1 MPVDWV
7 AQTLVQLLTKEHLWY
22 DTYHLSA
29 GIDSFS
35 TFAEIEKAIAIG
47 RSVTPHGHANFK
59 RVNPRE
65 LTKSVYDNRKLL
77 GNPNPMILAR
87 ALALYSNFAESGVLF
102 ENSRTLSEGIA
113 SPPPF
118 HTYAGACA
126 RTAEGTSIAAQMED
140 DFK

>member
-1 MPVDWV
+1 MWF
-7 AQTLVQLLTKEHLWY
+7 
-22 DTYHLSA
+22 DTYHLS
-29 GIDSFS
+29 GGEGSFS
-35 TFAEIEKAIAIG
+35 TFAEIEEAIAIG
-47 RSVTPHGHANFK
+47 RNVTPHGHENFK

-65 LTKSVYDNRKLL
+65 LTKCVYDNRKLL

-102 ENSRTLSEGIA
+102 ENSRTLSEGVT

-126 RTAEGTSIAAQMED
+126 RSAEGTSIAVQMED